1 MYTIL
6 LADDEESILDV
17 CRRYIELEGYRVMT
31 ATNGQDA
38 LKLVKEYSP
47 HLIVLDIM
55 MPIQDGWHVAEQVRM
70 SRDTPIIML
79 TALGQERDRIYGLS
93 IGADDYLVKPFSP
106 KELVLRVNN
115 ILRRVYRTGGV
126 KEEQP
131 SLIRFGELKIDTDRR
146 LVERNRK
153 EIELTVKEYDLL
165 VLLSRHPKQ
174 VFSKS
179 QLIEKVWGYEYDGDA
194 NTVNVH
200 IRRLREKIEM
210 DPSNPQFIHTVWGI
224 GYRFEGERDE
234 S

>member
-38 LKLVKEYSP
+38 LKLVNEYSP

-126 KEEQP
+126 KEEQH
-131 SLIRFGELKIDTDRR
+131 STIRFGELLIDTDRR
-146 LVERNRK
+146 FVERNRMK
-153 EIELTVKEYDLL
+153 IELTVKEYDLL
-165 VLLSRHPKQ
+165 VLLARHPKQ